1 MRRLMNLIVCSATL
15 ASGMVA
21 GAQPNPKPPVILS
34 DFSICTPSSALT
46 TEPEWDRWQVI
57 EYEAA
62 GVSGKMIGAKSM
74 IEPPHVTL
82 PLGVTGWHKIYVG
95 YWNPYFEYD
104 GEMVLRLKL
113 TGDPCFDRIM
123 EEKPKVGEAE
133 QVHPGKTSIIERFWR
148 AEDLTDKGLAIG
160 KFKGAKAYIAY
171 VKLVPMSPEEVAEV
185 KEKRDRKRDR
195 RLVGSIDG
203 TGFPKYYHSI
213 PTEEDLRE
221 WVEVYRDSD
230 VGKIVWAVSYGDW
243 VNYPSKFGTLWTEIK
258 TYGKMRDNV
267 YLHWIHPILRGLKA
281 KGIVTQDVIARH
293 LHSMGMKFD
302 IMIRPSIQR
311 NPLESMQGFFEKHP
325 ELRIRHADGRP
336 VEKLSFAYP
345 EVRDFTLSIIRE
357 ASERFDVDGVNI
369 CFVRL
374 NLCMGWEK
382 PVLDAFRAKGY
393 NDKLH
398 NVGKN
403 DSRLRKIRSEFLLQF
418 MRDARK
424 VLDEVGKKKGK
435 RLELSAWVWPWAGH
449 RGYSPGFDV
458 DYRTM
463 MKEKLL
469 DSVIIHQGSGVD
481 EEDLAIARANGCKY
495 IIAPDG
501 GGPGVAKALI
511 DGYAKGIDGAAEW
524 DINYP
529 CFKGQAGYEKRW
541 KYLKVAGSPEELKKV
556 LASPPPPP
564 EKKFVTI
571 HKINGKSVS
580 GTDLW
585 QACYAGG

>member
-1 MRRLMNLIVCSATL
+1 MRRLVIAIAFLGTL
-15 ASGMVA
+15 ASGIVA
-21 GAQPNPKPPVILS
+21 GAEPDPQPPVVLN
-34 DFSICTPSSALT
+34 DFSTCTPRSALAT
-46 TEPEWDRWQVI
+46 KPEWDRWQVI

-74 IEPPHVTL
+74 IEPPPVTL
-82 PLGVTGWHKIYVG
+82 PLGVTGWHKIFVG
-95 YWNPYFEYD
+95 YWNPYFEGD

-113 TGDPCFDRIM
+113 TGDPCFDRIL
-123 EEKPKVGEAE
+123 EEKPEVGEAE
-133 QVHPGKTSIIERFWR
+133 QVHPGKTSIIEAFWR
-148 AEDLTDKGLAIG
+148 ADDLTGKDLAIG

-171 VKLVPMSPEEVAEV
+171 VNLVPMSPEEVAAV
-185 KEKRDRKRDR
+185 KEERQRKRNH
-195 RLVGSIDG
+195 RLVGSVDG
-203 TGFPKYYHSI
+203 TAFQKYYHSI

-243 VNYPSKFGTLWTEIK
+243 VNYPSEFGTLWTEID
-258 TYGKMRDNV
+258 TYGQMKDNI
-267 YLHWIHPILRGLKA
+267 YYHWIHPILRGLKA
-281 KGIVTQDVIARH
+281 KGIVTQDVVAKH

-311 NPLESMQGFFEKHP
+311 NPLESMQGFFEEHP
-325 ELRIRHADGRP
+325 ELRIRHPDGSP

-382 PVLDAFRAKGY
+382 PVADAFRAKYGTDPY
-393 NDKLH
+393 N
-398 NVGKN
+398 VSEN
-403 DSRLRKIRSEFLLQF
+403 DDRMREVRSEFLLQF

-449 RGYSPGFDV
+449 RGYSPLFNV

-469 DSVIIHQGSGVD
+469 DSVIIHQGAGVD
-481 EEDLAIARANGCKY
+481 QEDLAIAQANGCKY

-501 GGPGVAKALI
+501 GGEGMAKALV

-529 CFKGQAGYEKRW
+529 RFKGQAGYEKRW

-556 LASPPPPP
+556 LASPPPPL
-564 EKKFVTI
+564 EKRFVTI
-571 HKINGKSVS
+571 HKLNGKSVS
-580 GTDLW
+580 GKDLW
-585 QACYAGG
+585 QAVYAGG